1 MSVLPGGTTSRVR
14 MEFRGRGMAPARDGE
29 SGSPLDDSLGTLGSL
44 RDVEAD
50 QVPEGRLVDALVPR
64 GEEGRGTLR

>member
-1 MSVLPGGTTSRVR
+1 

-29 SGSPLDDSLGTLGSL
+29 HEWSPGPPCSL

>member
-1 MSVLPGGTTSRVR
+1 VR
-14 MEFRGRGMAPARDGE
+14 KEFRGRGMTPARDG
-29 SGSPLDDSLGTLGSL
+29 GSSTDDPL

>member
-1 MSVLPGGTTSRVR
+1 
-14 MEFRGRGMAPARDGE
+14 MEFRGRGMTPARDGGLLQVR
-29 SGSPLDDSLGTLGSL
+29 SRTGGNSL

-64 GEEGRGTLR
+64 GDEGRGTLR

>member
-1 MSVLPGGTTSRVR
+1 VDGGWPLHGTENRV
-14 MEFRGRGMAPARDGE
+14 GPW
-29 SGSPLDDSLGTLGSL
+29 TIGSL

-64 GEEGRGTLR
+64 GDEGRGTLR

>member
-1 MSVLPGGTTSRVR
+1 
-14 MEFRGRGMAPARDGE
+14 MEFRGRGMPPARDGE
-29 SGSPLDDSLGTLGSL
+29 SDGSPGSTGSL